1 MISVTSFYLLKFTAK
16 PTSTNDTRI
25 RESALTGCEDQKE
38 RILKSMIIYGVYDI
52 KTDLPLC
59 IGNTRE
65 CCAFLGIKPVSFRCI
80 VTRQKARTGRKYKIM
95 KLFEEDK

>member
-1 MISVTSFYLLKFTAK
+1 M
-16 PTSTNDTRI
+16 
-25 RESALTGCEDQKE
+25 
-38 RILKSMIIYGVYDI
+38 LKSMMIYGVYDI

-80 VTRQKARTGRKYKIM
+80 VARQKARAGRKYKIM
-95 KLFEEDK
+95 RLYKEDK